1 MTTSANNTPVV
12 CLLEPNAAGD
22 IVIYSSKVNL
32 WLLTLGSFALAGLG
46 ASLQLI
52 TPPASPQAAIFA
64 TFLSI
69 ISVLFFGVCGVYG
82 IFRLMQDKPALIINV
97 EGVVDNSSLIAVGPV
112 AWQDI
117 STVSVSEY
125 RGMYLVTLEVSDP
138 QKYMPKRNLYTRLL
152 AKLNLRFFRSSI
164 QISASTLQVNFN
176 QLERTIEA
184 YHARYG

>member
-1 MTTSANNTPVV
+1 MTTSANNTPVI
-12 CLLEPNAAGD
+12 CLLEPNGAGD
-22 IVIYSSKVNL
+22 IVIHSSKVNL

-69 ISVLFFGVCGVYG
+69 ISVFFFGACGMYG
-82 IFRLMQDKPALIINV
+82 IFRLIQDKPALILNA
-97 EGVVDNSSLIAVGPV
+97 EGIVDNSSLLAVGPV

-125 RGMYLVTLEVSDP
+125 RGMHMVTLEVSDP
-138 QKYMPKRNLYTRLL
+138 KKYMPKRNLYTQLL

-164 QISASTLQVNFN
+164 QISASTLKVNFN
-176 QLERTIEA
+176 QLKHTIDV